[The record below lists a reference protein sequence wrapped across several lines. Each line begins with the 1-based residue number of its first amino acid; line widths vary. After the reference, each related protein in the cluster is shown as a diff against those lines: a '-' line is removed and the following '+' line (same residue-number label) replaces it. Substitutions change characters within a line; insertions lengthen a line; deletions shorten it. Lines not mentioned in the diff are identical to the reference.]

1 MTEGPAVA
9 SGGADIVGSDCDTLG
24 PESAISTA
32 TTGGTGA
39 VGGGATGVGAAKPFG
54 DGSEAAD
61 KGVAAGEASA

>member
-1 MTEGPAVA
+1 VTEGPAVA
-9 SGGADIVGSDCDTLG
+9 SGGADTLG

-61 KGVAAGEASA
+61 KRVAAGEASA